1 MEKFVIRLLVHL
13 LISSK
18 DTFIKFWD
26 LDTKHCFYTLVGHR
40 SEVRFE
46 IGMGTDLPVI
56 WLSFNQIWSF
66 VLLREDSR
74 LITGS
79 SDFELKVYSLNL
91 NPEPEPVNL
100 KTKRSSPSSED
111 TESVRMKVCAVV
123 RGVVVRVCEV
133 EDVVVRVCAMVR
145 VWW

>member
-1 MEKFVIRLLVHL
+1 M
-13 LISSK
+13 
-18 DTFIKFWD
+18 
-26 LDTKHCFYTLVGHR
+26 
-40 SEVRFE
+40 
-46 IGMGTDLPVI
+46 
-56 WLSFNQIWSF
+56 
-66 VLLREDSR
+66 
-74 LITGS
+74 ITGS

>member
-1 MEKFVIRLLVHL
+1 M
-13 LISSK
+13 
-18 DTFIKFWD
+18 
-26 LDTKHCFYTLVGHR
+26 GHR

-46 IGMGTDLPVI
+46 TGMGTDPSVI
-56 WLSFNQIWSF
+56 WLSFNQIWAF
-66 VLLREDSR
+66 VLMREDSR

-100 KTKRSSPSSED
+100 KTKRRSPSSEG

-123 RGVVVRVCEV
+123 RGVVVKG
-133 EDVVVRVCAMVR
+133 VVVRGMVGGGEAVR
-145 VWW
+145 W